1 MAVIFAVPQLLV
13 WRSSVEQM
21 KRRRSLSTNR
31 QSFLHS
37 SLWKNYRTSTQ
48 GTKIKPT
55 LKSQLPIG
63 ADQKW
68 QQEPK
73 VTWPSAVLWWDHRSE
88 DDDICVFRVKVGNSG
103 WFVLKEKSLS
113 GSLEKC
119 DSTYI
124 FADSKKTQLCIQF
137 TAFSSWNEHWR
148 Q

>member
-88 DDDICVFRVKVGNSG
+88 DDDICVRGEVWEFRMTSFERKVSFRLIGKM
-103 WFVLKEKSLS
+103 WLYLYFCRLQ
-113 GSLEKC
+113 
-119 DSTYI
+119 
-124 FADSKKTQLCIQF
+124 KTQLCIQF
-137 TAFSSWNEHWR
+137 TAVSSWNEHWR
-148 Q
+148 K